1 MFGTFFWSFVLAVA
15 VLSLVKRYRRRAKKA
30 QPARERHALDTWVES
45 VVAAELARRMPW
57 DEGEL
62 VNTLRTSPEPAVV
75 GAIERSLRSV
85 EMRFTR
91 LPLGAEAEV
100 KVDVSFERGENH
112 QVTKRV
118 RWGDLP
124 EIVRQ
129 EFDTKGAAVVFRR
142 WQLPWSN
149 TSTWS
154 ALALRSIEGGCLP
167 VVPGFGAS
175 GPRVAGPKSA
185 QTSGRPHETDQ
196 IEFRGPENLP
206 RLRANG
212 TRVS

>member
-15 VLSLVKRYRRRAKKA
+15 LLSLVKRYRRRAKKA

-124 EIVRQ
+124 EVVRH
-129 EFDTKGAAVVFRR
+129 EFETKGAAVVFRR
-142 WQLPWSN
+142 WQLPWSS

-154 ALALRSIEGGCLP
+154 ALKQRSPGGIRATRRKSALGAACVPPKRPRLSKSRAALSKSCL
-167 VVPGFGAS
+167 GFG
-175 GPRVAGPKSA
+175 
-185 QTSGRPHETDQ
+185 
-196 IEFRGPENLP
+196 
-206 RLRANG
+206 RAALG
-212 TRVS
+212 